1 MDRKEHAM
9 LINIKDL
16 SWAYPNGHHLVFD
29 HFNFALYKGDFVV
42 VQGKSGTGKTT
53 LVHFLIGNHQLPART
68 MYHGQEDMS
77 KFSAS
82 EMQRYRKSIGVVF
95 QDYKL
100 LDWLTVEENIAYP
113 LKIAWLGQSLID
125 MQVKKV
131 AHLLHLE
138 DSLHTPVEVL
148 SGGHKQKVG
157 IARALVSNPEFIIAD
172 EPTGNLDREETKK
185 VADTL
190 LDLNAQGITVVF
202 VTHDVHLIEYMKL
215 KNPKIA
221 VQLM

>member
-1 MDRKEHAM
+1 
-9 LINIKDL
+9 
-16 SWAYPNGHHLVFD
+16 
-29 HFNFALYKGDFVV
+29 
-42 VQGKSGTGKTT
+42 
-53 LVHFLIGNHQLPART
+53 
-68 MYHGQEDMS
+68 
-77 KFSAS
+77 
-82 EMQRYRKSIGVVF
+82 
-95 QDYKL
+95 
-100 LDWLTVEENIAYP
+100 
-113 LKIAWLGQSLID
+113 